1 MKNKVGY
8 KKQVLNRK
16 ILKTVRIVVAY
27 MNPVDARGKV
37 DLEKAVAETSKLQDV
52 LAQTNKRLG

>member
-8 KKQVLNRK
+8 KKQVVNRK